1 MAGENTD
8 QWVEIWGSVKY
19 NDRPEN
25 HKVVPMNGK
34 DVLIHQ
40 IVVTSAATGN
50 DIYVSF
56 FDESF
61 PGFEHPGDATPIY
74 IKGVRRQG
82 GDPKYTNVTAKAYKP
97 FDVIKA
103 KRRDQEAF

>member
-1 MAGENTD
+1 MAGETTD

-19 NDRPEN
+19 DDRPEN
-25 HKVVPMNGK
+25 HRVVPILGK
-34 DVLIHQ
+34 DTLIHQ
-40 IVVTSAATGN
+40 IVVTSANTGK

-61 PGFEHPGDATPIY
+61 PGFQHPGDATPIY
-74 IKGVRRQG
+74 VKGVLRPSK
-82 GDPKYTNVTAKAYKP
+82 DPKYTNVTAKAYKP

>member
-25 HKVVPMNGK
+25 HRKVEIGGRE
-34 DVLIHQ
+34 VLIHS
-40 IVVTSAATGN
+40 IVVTSAKTGG

-74 IKGVRRQG
+74 VKGILKNG
-82 GDPKYTNVTAKAYKP
+82 GDPKYTNVTAKAYTP
-97 FDVIKA
+97 FTVIKA
-103 KRRDQEAF
+103 KPRQEAF